1 MLDRHLAPALLKA
14 AATSPV
20 VTLTGPRQSG
30 KTTLVRRLFGD
41 HLYLSLEAPDLRAR
55 AAEDPRGFLAQGDHL
70 ILLVNTTDP
79 VRWKVRCTMTLKDLR
94 RLIVTCMKISIF
106 TFILNPFRW
115 FKEPQ
120 HPGDY

>member
-1 MLDRHLAPALLKA
+1 MLMR
-14 AATSPV
+14 S
-20 VTLTGPRQSG
+20 TGLG
-30 KTTLVRRLFGD
+30 KTELV
-41 HLYLSLEAPDLRAR
+41 
-55 AAEDPRGFLAQGDHL
+55 AEINDCVAQGDHL

-94 RLIVTCMKISIF
+94 KLIVTCIKISII

-115 FKEPQ
+115 FKEPE